1 MRARLYGSAKGLSWF
16 PARRIVPIADLLEE
30 GSMGAVVSEATQRE
44 GRAKALLSFCLPLLH
59 SGELV
64 QQAPLRSQLDSAYT
78 LLAGA

>member
-1 MRARLYGSAKGLSWF
+1 
-16 PARRIVPIADLLEE
+16 
-30 GSMGAVVSEATQRE
+30 MGAVVSEATQRE

>member
-30 GSMGAVVSEATQRE
+30 GSMGAVVSEATKGKE
-44 GRAKALLSFCLPLLH
+44 GESPPFFLLI
-59 SGELV
+59 
-64 QQAPLRSQLDSAYT
+64 RSQLDSAYT